1 MYREKHDMYLRSFF
15 VQNIRNSHEISLLMS
30 YKMLL
35 NCTEIA
41 YIDTNDKM
49 SFLAI
54 PITQVKPYKNS
65 FAKKKEYVYTFSKGE
80 L

>member
-1 MYREKHDMYLRSFF
+1 
-15 VQNIRNSHEISLLMS
+15 MS

-35 NCTEIA
+35 NCIEIA

-65 FAKKKEYVYTFSKGE
+65 FAKKKRVCLHF